1 MKILLYRWKVFNLDD
16 VKSAIEYFGHEV
28 HDYTETVIDKDD
40 ETGFKLRDYAELR
53 QVFSAY
59 DCVFSL
65 NYFPHV
71 SDLCE
76 ELGKKYIA
84 WTVDSPLISLY
95 HQSLFNKCNYIF
107 IFDRFYCEELKNL
120 GAEHVWYLPLAVNCS
135 RVGKITGSLTA
146 DERNKR
152 HSEVSFVGGM
162 YHRNSYDEIKDRLPE
177 YLRGYFDAA
186 MAAQMEIYGDSIFD
200 KVLTVDILE
209 KLCELIDFKQDERAF
224 SDIALVF
231 SSTFLGFKLANI
243 ERVQILNKLAKH
255 FPTDLYTDD
264 PDKELIGVN
273 LKGEV
278 NYMTDMP
285 KVFNCSRINI
295 NPVMRNIRT
304 GIPLRAWD
312 IVGAGGFLMTSFQ
325 LEYMDFFEK
334 GKDYVYYESH
344 DDLLRKTEYYLNH
357 EDERAQIAR
366 NGHEKA
372 VKFHSY
378 EKRMEFILDK
388 CGMLKHLSSILAVYY
403 IEMCIYDHC

>member
-1 MKILLYRWKVFNLDD
+1 MKILLYRWKVFNQDD
-16 VKSAIEYFGHEV
+16 VKSAIEYFGHQV

-107 IFDRFYCEELKNL
+107 IFDRFYAEELKSL

-135 RVGKITGSLTA
+135 RVDKITGSLT
-146 DERNKR
+146 DEERR
-152 HSEVSFVGGM
+152 QWHSEVSFVGGM
-162 YHRNSYDEIKDRLPE
+162 YHRNSYDDIKDKLPE
-177 YLRGYFDAA
+177 YLSGYFDAA
-186 MAAQMEIYGDSIFD
+186 MLAQMEIYGDSIFD

-209 KLCELIDFKQDERAF
+209 KLCEFIDFRQDERAF

-264 PDKELIGVN
+264 PDKELAGVN
-273 LKGEV
+273 LKGAV

-325 LEYMDFFEK
+325 LEYMDFFEN
-334 GKDYVYYESH
+334 GKDYVYYDSH

-372 VKFHSY
+372 EKFHSY

-388 CGMLKHLSSILAVYY
+388 CGMLKH
-403 IEMCIYDHC
+403 

>member
-1 MKILLYRWKVFNLDD
+1 MKILLYRWKVFNQDD

-135 RVGKITGSLTA
+135 RVDKITGSLTA
-146 DERNKR
+146 DERN
-152 HSEVSFVGGM
+152 SEVSFVGGM

-273 LKGEV
+273 LKGAV

-325 LEYMDFFEK
+325 LEYMDFFEN

-372 VKFHSY
+372 GKFHSY

-388 CGMLKHLSSILAVYY
+388 CGMLKR
-403 IEMCIYDHC
+403 

>member
-1 MKILLYRWKVFNLDD
+1 MKILLYRWKVFNQDD

-135 RVGKITGSLTA
+135 RVGKITGPLTA
-146 DERNKR
+146 DERNKW

-273 LKGEV
+273 LKGAV

-325 LEYMDFFEK
+325 LEYMDFFEN

-388 CGMLKHLSSILAVYY
+388 CGMLKH
-403 IEMCIYDHC
+403 

>member
-1 MKILLYRWKVFNLDD
+1 MSGVYKRQHF
-16 VKSAIEYFGHEV
+16 FF
-28 HDYTETVIDKDD
+28 
-40 ETGFKLRDYAELR
+40 FKQKTAYEIGVRLVGSEMCIRD
-53 QVFSAY
+53 S
-59 DCVFSL
+59 
-65 NYFPHV
+65 
-71 SDLCE
+71 
-76 ELGKKYIA
+76 
-84 WTVDSPLISLY
+84 
-95 HQSLFNKCNYIF
+95 
-107 IFDRFYCEELKNL
+107 
-120 GAEHVWYLPLAVNCS
+120 CS

-146 DERNKR
+146 DERNKW

-273 LKGEV
+273 LKGAV

-304 GIPLRAWD
+304 GTVSYTHLTLPTKR
-312 IVGAGGFLMTSFQ
+312 IV
-325 LEYMDFFEK
+325 
-334 GKDYVYYESH
+334 
-344 DDLLRKTEYYLNH
+344 
-357 EDERAQIAR
+357 
-366 NGHEKA
+366 
-372 VKFHSY
+372 
-378 EKRMEFILDK
+378 
-388 CGMLKHLSSILAVYY
+388 
-403 IEMCIYDHC
+403 

>member
-1 MKILLYRWKVFNLDD
+1 MRILLYRWKVFNQDD

-76 ELGKKYIA
+76 ELGKKYVA

-146 DERNKR
+146 DERNKW

-162 YHRNSYDEIKDRLPE
+162 YHRNSYDGIKDKMPE

-273 LKGEV
+273 LKGAV

-325 LEYMDFFEK
+325 LEYMDFFEN
-334 GKDYVYYESH
+334 GKDYVYYDSH

-357 EDERAQIAR
+357 EDERAQIAK

-372 VKFHSY
+372 LKFHSY
-378 EKRMEFILDK
+378 EKRMEFIFDK
-388 CGMLKHLSSILAVYY
+388 CGMLKH
-403 IEMCIYDHC
+403 

>member
-1 MKILLYRWKVFNLDD
+1 MYKWKVYNQSD
-16 VKSAIEYFGHEV
+16 VAEAFEYFGHTVDMYEEKPV
-28 HDYTETVIDKDD
+28 NSNSITGYKEHDMKEISDVIS
-40 ETGFKLRDYAELR
+40 E
-53 QVFSAY
+53 Y
-59 DCVFSL
+59 DIVFSL
-65 NYFPHV
+65 NYFPHI
-71 SDLCE
+71 SDVCE
-76 ELGKKYIA
+76 KLGKKYIA

-95 HQSLFNKCNYIF
+95 HQSVFNSCNYIF
-107 IFDRFYCEELKNL
+107 IFDKFFYYELKQMGVRN
-120 GAEHVWYLPLAVNCS
+120 VYYLPLAVNTERLDKLIGRQS
-135 RVGKITGSLTA
+135 KEDRQRFVA
-146 DERNKR
+146 DI
-152 HSEVSFVGGM
+152 SFVGSM
-162 YHRNSYDEIKDRLPE
+162 YHKNSYDDIKDKLPP
-177 YLRGYFDAA
+177 YMKGYFDAA

-273 LKGEV
+273 LKGAV

-325 LEYMDFFEK
+325 LEYMDFFEN

-388 CGMLKHLSSILAVYY
+388 CGMLKH
-403 IEMCIYDHC
+403 

>member
-1 MKILLYRWKVFNLDD
+1 MRILLYRWKVFNQDD

-40 ETGFKLRDYAELR
+40 ETGFKLRDYVELR

-135 RVGKITGSLTA
+135 RVDKITDSLTA
-146 DERNKR
+146 AERKKW

-162 YHRNSYDEIKDRLPE
+162 YHRNSYDEIKDKLPE
-177 YLRGYFDAA
+177 YLRGYFDVA

-273 LKGEV
+273 LKGAV

-325 LEYMDFFEK
+325 LEYMDFFEN

-388 CGMLKHLSSILAVYY
+388 CGMLKH
-403 IEMCIYDHC
+403 

>member
-1 MKILLYRWKVFNLDD
+1 MKILLYRWKVFNQDD

-135 RVGKITGSLTA
+135 RVDKITDSLTA
-146 DERNKR
+146 DERNKW

-273 LKGEV
+273 LKSAV

-325 LEYMDFFEK
+325 LEYMDFFEN

-357 EDERAQIAR
+357 EDERVQIAR

-388 CGMLKHLSSILAVYY
+388 CGMLKH
-403 IEMCIYDHC
+403 

>member
-1 MKILLYRWKVFNLDD
+1 MKILLYRWKVFNQDD

-120 GAEHVWYLPLAVNCS
+120 GEEHVWYLPLAVNCS
-135 RVGKITGSLTA
+135 RVDKITDSLTA
-146 DERNKR
+146 DERNKW

-273 LKGEV
+273 LKGAV

-325 LEYMDFFEK
+325 LEYMDFFEN

-388 CGMLKHLSSILAVYY
+388 CGMLKH
-403 IEMCIYDHC
+403 

>member
-1 MKILLYRWKVFNLDD
+1 MKILLYRWKVFNQDD

-76 ELGKKYIA
+76 ELGKKYIV

-135 RVGKITGSLTA
+135 RVGKTIGSLTA
-146 DERNKR
+146 DERNKW

-186 MAAQMEIYGDSIFD
+186 MVAQMEIYGDSIFD

-243 ERVQILNKLAKH
+243 ERVQILNKLARH

-273 LKGEV
+273 LKGAV

-312 IVGAGGFLMTSFQ
+312 IIGAGGFLMTSFQ
-325 LEYMDFFEK
+325 LEYMDFFEN

-388 CGMLKHLSSILAVYY
+388 CGMLKR
-403 IEMCIYDHC
+403 

>member
-1 MKILLYRWKVFNLDD
+1 MKILLYRWKVFNQDD

-135 RVGKITGSLTA
+135 RVGKITGLLTA
-146 DERNKR
+146 DERNKW

-273 LKGEV
+273 LKGAV

-325 LEYMDFFEK
+325 LEYMDFFEN

-388 CGMLKHLSSILAVYY
+388 CGMLKH
-403 IEMCIYDHC
+403 

>member
-1 MKILLYRWKVFNLDD
+1 MRILLYRWKVFNQDD

-40 ETGFKLRDYAELR
+40 ETGFKLRDYVELR

-135 RVGKITGSLTA
+135 RVDKITDSLTA
-146 DERNKR
+146 AERKKW

-162 YHRNSYDEIKDRLPE
+162 YHRNSYDEIKDKLPE

-273 LKGEV
+273 LKGSV

-325 LEYMDFFEK
+325 LEYMDFFEN

-388 CGMLKHLSSILAVYY
+388 CGMLKH
-403 IEMCIYDHC
+403 

>member
-1 MKILLYRWKVFNLDD
+1 MRILLYRWKVFNQDD

-40 ETGFKLRDYAELR
+40 ETGFKLRDYVELR

-120 GAEHVWYLPLAVNCS
+120 GAENVWYLPLAVNCS
-135 RVGKITGSLTA
+135 RVDKITDSLTA
-146 DERNKR
+146 AERNKW

-162 YHRNSYDEIKDRLPE
+162 YHRNSYDGIKDKLPE

-209 KLCELIDFKQDERAF
+209 KLCELIDFKQDKRAF

-264 PDKELIGVN
+264 PDKELIGVT
-273 LKGEV
+273 LKGAV

-325 LEYMDFFEK
+325 LEYMDFFEN

-388 CGMLKHLSSILAVYY
+388 CGMLKH
-403 IEMCIYDHC
+403 

>member
-1 MKILLYRWKVFNLDD
+1 MFNQDD

-28 HDYTETVIDKDD
+28 HDYTETIIDKDD

-120 GAEHVWYLPLAVNCS
+120 GEEHVWYLPLAVNCS
-135 RVGKITGSLTA
+135 RVDKITDSLTA
-146 DERNKR
+146 DERNKW

-273 LKGEV
+273 LKGAV

-325 LEYMDFFEK
+325 LEYMDFFEN

-388 CGMLKHLSSILAVYY
+388 CGMLKH
-403 IEMCIYDHC
+403 

>member
-1 MKILLYRWKVFNLDD
+1 MKILLYRWKVFNQDD

-107 IFDRFYCEELKNL
+107 IFDRFYAEELKSL

-135 RVGKITGSLTA
+135 RVDKITGSLT
-146 DERNKR
+146 DEERR
-152 HSEVSFVGGM
+152 QWHSEVSFVGGM
-162 YHRNSYDEIKDRLPE
+162 YHRNSYDDIKDKLPE
-177 YLRGYFDAA
+177 YLSGYFDAA
-186 MAAQMEIYGDSIFD
+186 MLAQMEIYGDSIFD

-209 KLCELIDFKQDERAF
+209 KLCEFIDFRQDERAF

-264 PDKELIGVN
+264 PDKELAGVN
-273 LKGEV
+273 LKGAV

-312 IVGAGGFLMTSFQ
+312 IFGAGGFLMTSFQ
-325 LEYMDFFEK
+325 LEYMDFFEN
-334 GKDYVYYESH
+334 GKDYVYYDSH

-372 VKFHSY
+372 EKFHSY

-388 CGMLKHLSSILAVYY
+388 CGMLKH
-403 IEMCIYDHC
+403 

>member
-1 MKILLYRWKVFNLDD
+1 MKILLYRWKVFNQDD

-107 IFDRFYCEELKNL
+107 IFDRFYAEELKSL

-146 DERNKR
+146 DERNKWY
-152 HSEVSFVGGM
+152 SEVSFVGGM

-264 PDKELIGVN
+264 PDKELAGVN
-273 LKGEV
+273 LKGAV

-325 LEYMDFFEK
+325 LEYMDFFEN
-334 GKDYVYYESH
+334 GKDYVYYDSH

-372 VKFHSY
+372 EKFHSY

-388 CGMLKHLSSILAVYY
+388 CGMLKH
-403 IEMCIYDHC
+403 

>member
-1 MKILLYRWKVFNLDD
+1 MKILLYRWKVFNQDD

-28 HDYTETVIDKDD
+28 HDYTETIIDKDD

-135 RVGKITGSLTA
+135 RVGKITGPLTA
-146 DERNKR
+146 DERNKW

-273 LKGEV
+273 LKGAV

-325 LEYMDFFEK
+325 LEYMDFFEN

-388 CGMLKHLSSILAVYY
+388 CGMLKH
-403 IEMCIYDHC
+403 

>member
-1 MKILLYRWKVFNLDD
+1 
-16 VKSAIEYFGHEV
+16 
-28 HDYTETVIDKDD
+28 
-40 ETGFKLRDYAELR
+40 
-53 QVFSAY
+53 
-59 DCVFSL
+59 
-65 NYFPHV
+65 
-71 SDLCE
+71 
-76 ELGKKYIA
+76 
-84 WTVDSPLISLY
+84 
-95 HQSLFNKCNYIF
+95 
-107 IFDRFYCEELKNL
+107 
-120 GAEHVWYLPLAVNCS
+120 
-135 RVGKITGSLTA
+135 
-146 DERNKR
+146 
-152 HSEVSFVGGM
+152 M

-209 KLCELIDFKQDERAF
+209 KLCEFIDFKQDERAF

-273 LKGEV
+273 LKGAV

-325 LEYMDFFEK
+325 LEYMDFFEN

-388 CGMLKHLSSILAVYY
+388 CGMLKH
-403 IEMCIYDHC
+403 

>member
-1 MKILLYRWKVFNLDD
+1 MRILLYRWKVFNQDD

-135 RVGKITGSLTA
+135 RVDKITDSLTA
-146 DERNKR
+146 EERAKW

-273 LKGEV
+273 LKGAV

-325 LEYMDFFEK
+325 LEYMDFFEN

-378 EKRMEFILDK
+378 EKRMEFIFDK
-388 CGMLKHLSSILAVYY
+388 CGMLKH
-403 IEMCIYDHC
+403 

>member
-1 MKILLYRWKVFNLDD
+1 MKILLYRWKVFNQDD

-53 QVFSAY
+53 QVFFAY

-107 IFDRFYCEELKNL
+107 IFDRFYAEELKSL

-135 RVGKITGSLTA
+135 RVDKITGSLT
-146 DERNKR
+146 DEERR
-152 HSEVSFVGGM
+152 QWHSEVSFVGGM
-162 YHRNSYDEIKDRLPE
+162 YHRNSYDDIKDKLPE
-177 YLRGYFDAA
+177 YLSGYFDAA
-186 MAAQMEIYGDSIFD
+186 MLAQMEIYGDSIFD

-209 KLCELIDFKQDERAF
+209 KLCEFIDFRQDERAF

-264 PDKELIGVN
+264 PDKELAGVN
-273 LKGEV
+273 LKGAV

-325 LEYMDFFEK
+325 LEYMDFFEN
-334 GKDYVYYESH
+334 GKDYVYYDSH

-372 VKFHSY
+372 EKFHSY

-388 CGMLKHLSSILAVYY
+388 CGMLKH
-403 IEMCIYDHC
+403 

>member
-1 MKILLYRWKVFNLDD
+1 MRILLYRWKVFNQDD

-40 ETGFKLRDYAELR
+40 ETGFKLRDYVELR

-135 RVGKITGSLTA
+135 RVDKITDSLTA
-146 DERNKR
+146 AERNKW

-162 YHRNSYDEIKDRLPE
+162 YHRNSYDGIKDKLPE

-209 KLCELIDFKQDERAF
+209 KLCELIDFKQDERAV

-273 LKGEV
+273 LKGAV

-325 LEYMDFFEK
+325 LEYMDFFEN

-378 EKRMEFILDK
+378 ERRMEFILDK
-388 CGMLKHLSSILAVYY
+388 CGMLKH
-403 IEMCIYDHC
+403 

>member
-1 MKILLYRWKVFNLDD
+1 MRILLYRWKVFNQDD

-28 HDYTETVIDKDD
+28 YDYTETVIDKD
-40 ETGFKLRDYAELR
+40 EKTGFKLRDYAELR
-53 QVFSAY
+53 QVFSAC

-95 HQSLFNKCNYIF
+95 HKSLFNKCNYIF
-107 IFDRFYCEELKNL
+107 IFDRFYCEELRRL
-120 GAEHVWYLPLAVNCS
+120 GAEHVWYLPLAVNCE
-135 RVGKITGSLTA
+135 RVDKVTGSLT
-146 DERNKR
+146 EEQRKR
-152 HSEVSFVGGM
+152 WSSEVSFVGGM
-162 YHRNSYDEIKDRLPE
+162 YHRNSYDDIKDRLPE

-186 MAAQMEIYGDSIFD
+186 MLSQMEIYGDSVFD

-209 KLCELIDFKQDERAF
+209 QLCELIDFKQDERAF

-255 FPTDLYTDD
+255 FSTDLYTDD
-264 PDKELIGVN
+264 PDKELMGVN
-273 LKGEV
+273 LKGAV

-312 IVGAGGFLMTSFQ
+312 IMGAGGFLMTSFQ
-325 LEYMDFFEK
+325 LEYMDFFEN
-334 GKDYVYYESH
+334 GKDYVYYDSH
-344 DDLLRKTEYYLNH
+344 DDLLKKTEYYLNH

-366 NGHEKA
+366 NGHNKVA
-372 VKFHSY
+372 KYHSY
-378 EKRMEFILDK
+378 IKRMEYIMDK
-388 CGMLKHLSSILAVYY
+388 AGIQ
-403 IEMCIYDHC
+403 

>member
-1 MKILLYRWKVFNLDD
+1 M
-16 VKSAIEYFGHEV
+16 
-28 HDYTETVIDKDD
+28 
-40 ETGFKLRDYAELR
+40 
-53 QVFSAY
+53 
-59 DCVFSL
+59 
-65 NYFPHV
+65 
-71 SDLCE
+71 
-76 ELGKKYIA
+76 
-84 WTVDSPLISLY
+84 Y

-135 RVGKITGSLTA
+135 RVDKITGSLTA
-146 DERNKR
+146 DERNKW

-273 LKGEV
+273 LKGAV

-325 LEYMDFFEK
+325 LEYMDFFEN

-372 VKFHSY
+372 GKFHSY

-388 CGMLKHLSSILAVYY
+388 CGMLKR
-403 IEMCIYDHC
+403 

>member
-1 MKILLYRWKVFNLDD
+1 MKILLYRWKVFNQDD

-107 IFDRFYCEELKNL
+107 IFDRFYSEELKNL

-135 RVGKITGSLTA
+135 RVDKITDSLTA
-146 DERNKR
+146 DERNKWR
-152 HSEVSFVGGM
+152 SEVSFVGGM
-162 YHRNSYDEIKDRLPE
+162 YHRNSYDGIKDRLPE

-209 KLCELIDFKQDERAF
+209 QLCELIDFKQDERAF

-243 ERVQILNKLAKH
+243 ERVQILNKLARH

-264 PDKELIGVN
+264 PDKELIEVN
-273 LKGEV
+273 LKGAV

-325 LEYMDFFEK
+325 LEYMDFFEN

-357 EDERAQIAR
+357 EDERAQIAK

-372 VKFHSY
+372 LKFHSY
-378 EKRMEFILDK
+378 EKRMEFIFDK
-388 CGMLKHLSSILAVYY
+388 CGMLKH
-403 IEMCIYDHC
+403 

>member
-1 MKILLYRWKVFNLDD
+1 MKILLYRWKVFNQDD

-146 DERNKR
+146 DGRNKW

-200 KVLTVDILE
+200 KVLTVDIFE
-209 KLCELIDFKQDERAF
+209 KLCEFIDFKQDERAF

-273 LKGEV
+273 LKGAV

-325 LEYMDFFEK
+325 LEYMDFFEN

-388 CGMLKHLSSILAVYY
+388 CGMLKH
-403 IEMCIYDHC
+403 

>member
-1 MKILLYRWKVFNLDD
+1 M
-16 VKSAIEYFGHEV
+16 
-28 HDYTETVIDKDD
+28 
-40 ETGFKLRDYAELR
+40 
-53 QVFSAY
+53 
-59 DCVFSL
+59 
-65 NYFPHV
+65 
-71 SDLCE
+71 
-76 ELGKKYIA
+76 
-84 WTVDSPLISLY
+84 
-95 HQSLFNKCNYIF
+95 
-107 IFDRFYCEELKNL
+107 
-120 GAEHVWYLPLAVNCS
+120 
-135 RVGKITGSLTA
+135 
-146 DERNKR
+146 
-152 HSEVSFVGGM
+152 
-162 YHRNSYDEIKDRLPE
+162 PE

-273 LKGEV
+273 LKGAV

-325 LEYMDFFEK
+325 LEYMDFFEN

-372 VKFHSY
+372 EKFHSY
-378 EKRMEFILDK
+378 EKRIEFILDK
-388 CGMLKHLSSILAVYY
+388 CGMLKH
-403 IEMCIYDHC
+403 

>member
-1 MKILLYRWKVFNLDD
+1 MKILLYRWKVFNQDD
-16 VKSAIEYFGHEV
+16 VKFAIEYFGHEV

-135 RVGKITGSLTA
+135 RVDRITGSLTSE
-146 DERNKR
+146 ERNKW

-209 KLCELIDFKQDERAF
+209 KLCELIDFKQDEREF

-273 LKGEV
+273 LKGAV

-325 LEYMDFFEK
+325 LEYMDFFEN

-378 EKRMEFILDK
+378 ERRMEFILDK
-388 CGMLKHLSSILAVYY
+388 CGMLKR
-403 IEMCIYDHC
+403 

>member
-1 MKILLYRWKVFNLDD
+1 MKILLYRWKVFNQDD

-28 HDYTETVIDKDD
+28 YDYTETVIDKDD
-40 ETGFKLRDYAELR
+40 ETGFKLRDYEELR

-107 IFDRFYCEELKNL
+107 VFDRFYCEELRSL
-120 GAEHVWYLPLAVNCS
+120 GAEHVWYLPLAVNCK
-135 RVGKITGSLTA
+135 RVDKITGALIEE
-146 DERNKR
+146 ERKQWS
-152 HSEVSFVGGM
+152 SEVSFVGGM
-162 YHRNSYDEIKDRLPE
+162 YHRNSYDDIKDRLPE

-186 MAAQMEIYGDSIFD
+186 MLSQMEIYGDSIFD
-200 KVLTVDILE
+200 KILTVDILE
-209 KLCELIDFKQDERAF
+209 QLCEIIDFKQDERAF

-264 PDKELIGVN
+264 PDKDLTQVN
-273 LKGEV
+273 LKGAV

-312 IVGAGGFLMTSFQ
+312 IMGAGGFLMTSFQ
-325 LEYMDFFEK
+325 LEYTDFFEN
-334 GKDYVYYESH
+334 GRDYVYYESH

-357 EDERAQIAR
+357 EDERAQIAK
-366 NGHEKA
+366 NGHDKVAEY
-372 VKFHSY
+372 HSY
-378 EKRMEFILDK
+378 INRMEYIMDK
-388 CGMLKHLSSILAVYY
+388 AGIR
-403 IEMCIYDHC
+403 

>member
-1 MKILLYRWKVFNLDD
+1 MRILLYRWKVFNQDD

-28 HDYTETVIDKDD
+28 YDYTETVIDKD
-40 ETGFKLRDYAELR
+40 EKTGFKLRDYAELR
-53 QVFSAY
+53 QVFSAC

-95 HQSLFNKCNYIF
+95 HKSLFNKCNYIF
-107 IFDRFYCEELKNL
+107 IFDRFYCEELRRL
-120 GAEHVWYLPLAVNCS
+120 GAEHVWYLPLAVNCE
-135 RVGKITGSLTA
+135 RVDKITKALTEE
-146 DERNKR
+146 ERKR
-152 HSEVSFVGGM
+152 WSSEVSFVGGM
-162 YHRNSYDEIKDRLPE
+162 YHRNSYDDIKDRLPE

-186 MAAQMEIYGDSIFD
+186 MLSQMEIYGDSVFD

-209 KLCELIDFKQDERAF
+209 QLCELIDFKQDERAF

-255 FPTDLYTDD
+255 FSTDLYTDD
-264 PDKELIGVN
+264 PDKGLMGVN
-273 LKGEV
+273 LKGAV

-312 IVGAGGFLMTSFQ
+312 IMGAGGFLMTSFQ
-325 LEYMDFFEK
+325 LEYMDFFEN
-334 GKDYVYYESH
+334 GKDYVYYDSH
-344 DDLLRKTEYYLNH
+344 DDLLKKTEYYLNH

-366 NGHEKA
+366 NGHNKVA
-372 VKFHSY
+372 KYHSY
-378 EKRMEFILDK
+378 IKRMEYIIDK
-388 CGMLKHLSSILAVYY
+388 AGIQ
-403 IEMCIYDHC
+403 

>member
-1 MKILLYRWKVFNLDD
+1 MRILLYRWKVFNQED

-28 HDYTETVIDKDD
+28 YDYTETVIDKD
-40 ETGFKLRDYAELR
+40 EKTGFKLRDYAELR
-53 QVFSAY
+53 QVFSAC

-95 HQSLFNKCNYIF
+95 HKSLFNKCNYIF
-107 IFDRFYCEELKNL
+107 IFDRFYCEELQRL
-120 GAEHVWYLPLAVNCS
+120 GAEHVWYLPLAVNCE
-135 RVGKITGSLTA
+135 RVDKITKALTEE
-146 DERNKR
+146 ERKR
-152 HSEVSFVGGM
+152 WSSEVSFVGGM
-162 YHRNSYDEIKDRLPE
+162 YHRNSYDDIKDRLPE

-186 MAAQMEIYGDSIFD
+186 MLSQMEIYGDSIFD

-209 KLCELIDFKQDERAF
+209 QLCELIDFKQDERAF

-255 FPTDLYTDD
+255 FSTDLYTDD
-264 PDKELIGVN
+264 PDKGLMGVN
-273 LKGEV
+273 LKGAV

-312 IVGAGGFLMTSFQ
+312 IMGAGGFLMTSFQ
-325 LEYMDFFEK
+325 LEYMDFFEN
-334 GKDYVYYESH
+334 GKDYVYYDSH
-344 DDLLRKTEYYLNH
+344 DDLLKKTEYYLNH

-366 NGHEKA
+366 NGHNKVA
-372 VKFHSY
+372 KYHSY
-378 EKRMEFILDK
+378 IKRMEYIMDK
-388 CGMLKHLSSILAVYY
+388 AGIQ
-403 IEMCIYDHC
+403 

>member
-1 MKILLYRWKVFNLDD
+1 MKILLYRWKVFNQDD

-146 DERNKR
+146 DERNKW
-152 HSEVSFVGGM
+152 HCEVSFVGGM

-273 LKGEV
+273 LKGAV

-325 LEYMDFFEK
+325 LEYMDFFEN

-388 CGMLKHLSSILAVYY
+388 CGMLKH
-403 IEMCIYDHC
+403 

>member
-1 MKILLYRWKVFNLDD
+1 MRILLYRWKVFNQED

-28 HDYTETVIDKDD
+28 DDYTEIVIDKDD

-135 RVGKITGSLTA
+135 RVDRITDSLTA
-146 DERNKR
+146 DERNKW

-162 YHRNSYDEIKDRLPE
+162 YHRNSYDGIKDKLPE

-243 ERVQILNKLAKH
+243 ERVQILNKLARH
-255 FPTDLYTDD
+255 FPTNLYTDD

-273 LKGEV
+273 LKGAV

-325 LEYMDFFEK
+325 LEYMDFFEN

-388 CGMLKHLSSILAVYY
+388 CGMLKR
-403 IEMCIYDHC
+403 